1 SAAMDISDGLALD
14 LSRLCRA
21 AQVTAEISVAAIPLS
36 EAGQTLAAA
45 SPGALETIL
54 TGGDDYEILA
64 TVPPERA
71 RAFEEASSNTRV
83 PAPRI
88 GIIKAGP
95 APPQFVRADGSELTL
110 AASGFEHF
118 RV

>member
-1 SAAMDISDGLALD
+1 MDISDGLALD

-36 EAGQTLAAA
+36 GAGQILAAA

-64 TVPPERA
+64 AVPPERA
-71 RAFEEASSNTRV
+71 GAFEEASRKARV
-83 PAPRI
+83 PVARI
-88 GIIKAGP
+88 GIITAG
-95 APPQFVRADGSELTL
+95 AEPPQFKLADGSAL
-110 AASGFEHF
+110 ALPDGGFEHF